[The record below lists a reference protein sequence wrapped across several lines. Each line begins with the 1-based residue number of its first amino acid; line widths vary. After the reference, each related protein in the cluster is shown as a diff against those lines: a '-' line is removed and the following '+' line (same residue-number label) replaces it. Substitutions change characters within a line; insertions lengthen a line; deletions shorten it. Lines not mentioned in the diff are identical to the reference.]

1 MNTFDPSVEYPIV
14 FLNSVPKSG
23 THLMKQ
29 ILEGIPGMSQN
40 PHEFYEGYPEDSGL
54 HYQRLQLVRSGHF
67 TAGHVYY
74 SPRWSGM
81 LRELK
86 IKPLFLNR
94 DLRDVVISYTYFIT
108 DKYPNHPLR
117 PYLLSLPDRNQQFL
131 ALIQGIPELQYPS
144 IAAWYRQFAG
154 WSGEADCLQIAFE
167 HLVDSHSSRRRTMEQ
182 LIHYLWADKP
192 LPLPLDTI
200 LNAMEQNINPKAS
213 YTFRTG
219 TTGNWRTEFNE
230 EVKTCFKEVAG
241 HLLFPMGYETD
252 YNW

>member
-1 MNTFDPSVEYPIV
+1 MNSMKAIRKTPASTISGCSSSVADI
-14 FLNSVPKSG
+14 SQQG
-23 THLMKQ
+23 MCTIH
-29 ILEGIPGMSQN
+29 PG
-40 PHEFYEGYPEDSGL
+40 GL
-54 HYQRLQLVRSGHF
+54 ACFGS
-67 TAGHVYY
+67 
-74 SPRWSGM
+74 
-81 LRELK
+81 LK

-94 DLRDVVISYTYFIT
+94 DLRDIVISYTYFIT

-131 ALIQGIPELQYPS
+131 ALIQGIPELHYPS
-144 IAAWYRQFAG
+144 IAAWYGQFAG

-182 LIHYLWADKP
+182 LIRYLWADKP
-192 LPLPLDTI
+192 LPLPMHTI
-200 LNAMEQNINPKAS
+200 LDAMEQNINPKAS

-241 HLLFPMGYETD
+241 HLLFPAGYETD